1 MKAFRIMFNVFADLV
16 FDDRNKDNNKVN
28 PTPNWYLTTRLLE
41 LTPTEIVYLVI
52 HLISVRNVY

>member
-28 PTPNWYLTTRLLE
+28 PTPN
-41 LTPTEIVYLVI
+41 
-52 HLISVRNVY
+52 